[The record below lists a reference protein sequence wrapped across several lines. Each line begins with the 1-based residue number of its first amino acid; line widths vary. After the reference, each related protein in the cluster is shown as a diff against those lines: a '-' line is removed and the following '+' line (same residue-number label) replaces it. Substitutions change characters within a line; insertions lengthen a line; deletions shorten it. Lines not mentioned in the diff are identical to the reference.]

1 MAELKIM
8 HSNLMAY
15 VGKQAV
21 AELYPNRRPYII
33 NRAGFAGI
41 QRYAQTW
48 AGDNLTDWRT
58 LKFNIATIVGMG
70 LSGVANTGCDI
81 GGFAGGAPE
90 GELLLRWIQNGIFQP
105 RFCINSANNDNT
117 VTQPW
122 MYEENNEFVRNAYS
136 QRYRMLPY
144 LYSLM
149 YEAHTTGKS
158 IMRPLLMEFQDD
170 VNCYDDQYMTFM
182 FGPSVLVA
190 NVLEKGAKSR
200 KLYLPEGCTWYDMNN
215 NMAEYKGG
223 QVIEIPVT
231 LNSIPMFLR
240 GDGIFITNEEV
251 KHITTDKM
259 KTLDILIGG
268 EAERSFNFYNDD
280 GVTND
285 FEKGIY
291 ENTEINVSGGAR
303 KKISFKTIGSY
314 EAGISDLTIKL
325 VSKEKGAYWVSVDN
339 EQIPRFLNKSSWEK
353 AEQGWYYELSDRTV
367 LVKCKKPAKKE
378 FEIIISCERF
388 DLIGMGDE

>member
-1 MAELKIM
+1 
-8 HSNLMAY
+8 
-15 VGKQAV
+15 
-21 AELYPNRRPYII
+21 
-33 NRAGFAGI
+33 
-41 QRYAQTW
+41 
-48 AGDNLTDWRT
+48 
-58 LKFNIATIVGMG
+58 
-70 LSGVANTGCDI
+70 
-81 GGFAGGAPE
+81 
-90 GELLLRWIQNGIFQP
+90 
-105 RFCINSANNDNT
+105 
-117 VTQPW
+117 
-122 MYEENNEFVRNAYS
+122 
-136 QRYRMLPY
+136 
-144 LYSLM
+144 
-149 YEAHTTGKS
+149 
-158 IMRPLLMEFQDD
+158 
-170 VNCYDDQYMTFM
+170 
-182 FGPSVLVA
+182 
-190 NVLEKGAKSR
+190 
-200 KLYLPEGCTWYDMNN
+200 
-215 NMAEYKGG
+215 
-223 QVIEIPVT
+223 
-231 LNSIPMFLR
+231 MFLR

-291 ENTEINVSGGAR
+291 EKTEINVSGGAR
-303 KKISFKTIGSY
+303 KKISFKTTGSY
-314 EAGISDLTIKL
+314 EGGISDLTIKL